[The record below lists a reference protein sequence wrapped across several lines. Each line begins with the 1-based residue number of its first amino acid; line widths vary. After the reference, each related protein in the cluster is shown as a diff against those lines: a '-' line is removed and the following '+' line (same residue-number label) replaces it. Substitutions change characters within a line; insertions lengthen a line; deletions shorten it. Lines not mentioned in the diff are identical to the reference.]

1 MSDTDKITGK
11 NNCLWSYSLR
21 DDAASQLDSSP
32 SDRPVTKIPVATPN
46 FIQGSVAMHSD
57 RSIANAVGWGQGSR
71 PRGPSVGAKI
81 WRSSFTGLAF
91 LAFAAT
97 ASVDA
102 HHNFASDFDPDRMLT
117 VRGTVAEVR
126 YTNPHIRIVIEQIA
140 DDGKPIR
147 NARGNPV
154 LWTGT
159 TMSVRVAQRR
169 NFTASSLKIGQVIS
183 LRGWL
188 SRKEGLKEMGV
199 SAIIQE
205 SGHLFWAREKI
216 GGGRQ
221 SPPAP
226 YPGLVPTSPSER

>member
-1 MSDTDKITGK
+1 MPHHTFGLSCNRNRRSGTFLELGPT
-11 NNCLWSYSLR
+11 
-21 DDAASQLDSSP
+21 
-32 SDRPVTKIPVATPN
+32 
-46 FIQGSVAMHSD
+46 AMHSD
-57 RSIANAVGWGQGSR
+57 SSVAKAMSSSRGILCRRPSASAKFRSLGVA
-71 PRGPSVGAKI
+71 
-81 WRSSFTGLAF
+81 GLALLV
-91 LAFAAT
+91 LALPLA
-97 ASVDA
+97 VDA
-102 HHNFASDFDPDRMLT
+102 HHNFASDFDPERMLT

-147 NARGNPV
+147 DARGNPV

-216 GGGRQ
+216 GGGRR

-226 YPGLVPTSPSER
+226 YPGLVPESPPE